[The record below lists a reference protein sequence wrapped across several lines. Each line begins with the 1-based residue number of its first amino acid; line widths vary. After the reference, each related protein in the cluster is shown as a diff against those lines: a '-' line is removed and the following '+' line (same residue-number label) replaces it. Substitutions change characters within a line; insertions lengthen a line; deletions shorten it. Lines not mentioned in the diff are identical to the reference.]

1 MSNLV
6 KVNDQLM
13 GLTISE
19 LTQVQSMI
27 QEIKTMKAKST
38 ISVGDRVYVVQKTKK
53 TPGTVRK
60 INKTRAVVDIV
71 VSPITGDTAPYN
83 VPFSMIQYVKEAA

>member
-27 QEIKTMKAKST
+27 QDIKTMKAKSALT
-38 ISVGDRVYVVQKTKK
+38 VGADVFVVQKTKK
-53 TPGTVRK
+53 TPGVIEK
-60 INKTRAVVDIV
+60 INQTRAIV
-71 VSPITGDTAPYN
+71 NMKGRSYN
-83 VPFSMIQYVKEAA
+83 VPFSMLEAA

>member
-27 QEIKTMKAKST
+27 QEIKTMKAKSA
-38 ISVGDRVYVVQKTKK
+38 IMVGANVFVVQKTKK
-53 TPGTVRK
+53 TPGIVEK
-60 INKTRAVVDIV
+60 INQTRAIV
-71 VSPITGDTAPYN
+71 NMKGRSYS
-83 VPFSMIQYVKEAA
+83 VPFSMLEAA

>member
-6 KVNDQLM
+6 KVSDQLM

-27 QEIKTMKAKST
+27 QDIKTMKAKSAL
-38 ISVGDRVYVVQKTKK
+38 SVGANVFVVQKTKK
-53 TPGTVRK
+53 TPGGIEK
-60 INKTRAVVDIV
+60 INQTRAIV
-71 VSPITGDTAPYN
+71 KMLGRSYN
-83 VPFSMIQYVKEAA
+83 VPFSMLEAA